1 MFLHRY
7 VDKKWYTFHSVFNE
21 INIKLLNTIETPGD
35 VAYFISDNIV
45 AVVGSLQGAN

>member
-21 INIKLLNTIETPGD
+21 TNIKLLNAIEISGD

-45 AVVGSLQGAN
+45 AAVGSLQDAN